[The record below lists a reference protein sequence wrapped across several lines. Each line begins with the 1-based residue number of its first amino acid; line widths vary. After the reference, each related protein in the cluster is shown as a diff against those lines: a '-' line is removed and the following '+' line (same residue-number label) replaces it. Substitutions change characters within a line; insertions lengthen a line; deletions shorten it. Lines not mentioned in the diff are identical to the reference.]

1 MSTEIAD
8 SYEAIN
14 KAVSSAIV
22 KAWYLRRGFQRRR
35 VLDSQARFI
44 SHRKGLV
51 FATSGAPA
59 RCPMMMVSSAIV
71 KAWYLRLECNGIL
84 FVETPRFISHRHG
97 FVMST
102 LRHSAIQQSIN
113 RFISHRH
120 GFVMSTPGS
129 TPFKKGADNGSSAI
143 DTAL

>member
-1 MSTEIAD
+1 MDLRALFLLAVCFISHRKGLVFATGVFAGDALEKR
-8 SYEAIN
+8 Y
-14 KAVSSAIV
+14 VSSAIV
-22 KAWYLRRGFQRRR
+22 KAWYLRQRACAATI
-35 VLDSQARFI
+35 QPEERFI
-44 SHRKGLV
+44 SHRHGFV
-51 FATSGAPA
+51 MSTS
-59 RCPMMMVSSAIV
+59 RCPASGRCS
-71 KAWYLRLECNGIL
+71 L
-84 FVETPRFISHRHG
+84 RFISHRHG